1 MRLNLVVSPALWR
14 DNYSEISP
22 QPEISRRRSPS
33 PDHCHSLLD
42 CSARTHQMVA
52 GPNSRPADW
61 HSEHFHRY
69 CLFFRRGPFR
79 PHRQRDWSF
88 LCAKNS
94 SFVLL
99 IWALWRYPRVMWFYM
114 LCLLCFTRTLQFY
127 STCIFDDSLIR
138 VTTVTI
144 MSKPFSWC
152 EFILYLKEIS
162 WLNWLEVRASLP
174 DLCHAERA
182 RFESQLAINILLV
195 HFTSFHISSRSLIP
209 TLVLRIGPWRRAG
222 WEKRALPL
230 FQSIKV
236 QKNGVGK
243 INRRN

>member
-22 QPEISRRRSPS
+22 RPEISRRRSPS

-114 LCLLCFTRTLQFY
+114 LCLLCFTRTLRFY

-162 WLNWLEVRASLP
+162 WLNRLERRFRTCVTLNVRGSSP
-174 DLCHAERA
+174 NWPSTFH
-182 RFESQLAINILLV
+182 LV
-195 HFTSFHISSRSLIP
+195 PYQFALSYFDISSPHWSME
-209 TLVLRIGPWRRAG
+209 TGGLRKKGLTPYSKHKSP
-222 WEKRALPL
+222 E
-230 FQSIKV
+230 
-236 QKNGVGK
+236 NGVGK
-243 INRRN
+243 FNRRN